1 MMCDRLREAME
12 KESTCRLWALKDPLL
27 TEYHDYEWCKV
38 SHDDRHIFEML
49 CLEGQSTGLSWR
61 TIINKRKVY
70 KQAFYDFDI
79 DRCANLS
86 DEYLQSLL
94 EDTGLIRNRSKIF
107 SVRRNAIAAKKII
120 EEYGSLDAYFWS
132 YTDGKAIDGH
142 WKSSADMPTK
152 SEISEKMS
160 EDLKKR
166 GMAYVGPVI
175 TYSFMQAIG
184 MVNDHLCDCSFR

>member
-27 TEYHDYEWCKV
+27 TEYHDHEWCKV

-61 TIINKRKVY
+61 TIINKRKAY

-79 DRCANLS
+79 DRCAGLS
-86 DEYLQSLL
+86 DEYLQFLL
-94 EDTGLIRNRSKIF
+94 EDTDLIRNRSKIF
-107 SVRRNAIAAKKII
+107 SVRKNAIAAKKII

-132 YTDGKAIDGH
+132 YTDGKVIDGH
-142 WKSSADMPTK
+142 WKSGTDMPTK

-166 GMAYVGPVI
+166 GMAYVGSVI

>member
-1 MMCDRLREAME
+1 ME